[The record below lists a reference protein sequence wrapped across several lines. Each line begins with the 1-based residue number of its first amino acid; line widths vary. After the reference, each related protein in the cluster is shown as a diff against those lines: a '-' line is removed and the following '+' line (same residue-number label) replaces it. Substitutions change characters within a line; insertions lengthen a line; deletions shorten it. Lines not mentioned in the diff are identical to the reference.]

1 MSSLCRV
8 SYKNT
13 STSPQTSPKTPR
25 KKTKPGNTQDN
36 QDKTSD
42 TRFNETPKHHTPFVD
57 HQTPLATPE
66 NGETSEINSRTMA
79 EKGFQ
84 FRCMLK
90 EKSAK
95 ATPKNFHPNGTAF
108 HSFLAGTKDH
118 NQIDRKL
125 KCIKSGTR
133 IKQLARSWIHFLLS
147 ELISKLFSSIKDSIQ
162 ALQTAVFNRASGLH
176 KDETLSVS
184 ASMRSKLLTQIT
196 TLDVVINFSFVA
208 LIKKKSLNHQ
218 SECAAWEEKIWY
230 TARLKNN
237 RGF

>member
-13 STSPQTSPKTPR
+13 STWPQTSPKTPR

-42 TRFNETPKHHTPFVD
+42 TRFNETLKHNTPFID

-90 EKSAK
+90 EKSVK
-95 ATPKNFHPNGTAF
+95 ATHKNFHPNGKAF
-108 HSFLAGTKDH
+108 HAFSAGTKDH

-125 KCIKSGTR
+125 KCIIALVEKAEL
-133 IKQLARSWIHFLLS
+133 KLNSWLDREFTFYYQNLSANCFL
-147 ELISKLFSSIKDSIQ
+147 Q
-162 ALQTAVFNRASGLH
+162 
-176 KDETLSVS
+176 
-184 ASMRSKLLTQIT
+184 
-196 TLDVVINFSFVA
+196 
-208 LIKKKSLNHQ
+208 
-218 SECAAWEEKIWY
+218 
-230 TARLKNN
+230 
-237 RGF
+237 

>member
-1 MSSLCRV
+1 
-8 SYKNT
+8 
-13 STSPQTSPKTPR
+13 
-25 KKTKPGNTQDN
+25 
-36 QDKTSD
+36 
-42 TRFNETPKHHTPFVD
+42 
-57 HQTPLATPE
+57 
-66 NGETSEINSRTMA
+66 MA

-90 EKSAK
+90 EKSVK
-95 ATPKNFHPNGTAF
+95 AIHKNFHPNGTAF
-108 HSFLAGTKDH
+108 HAFLAGTKDH

-125 KCIKSGTR
+125 KCIIALLEKAQ

-162 ALQTAVFNRASGLH
+162 ALQTAFFNRASGLH
-176 KDETLSVS
+176 KDETLSVN

-196 TLDVVINFSFVA
+196 TFNVVINFWFVA

-218 SECAAWEEKIWY
+218 RECAAWEEKIWY

-237 RGF
+237 KGF

>member
-42 TRFNETPKHHTPFVD
+42 TRFNETLKYNTPFID
-57 HQTPLATPE
+57 HQTPLATLE
-66 NGETSEINSRTMA
+66 NGETSEINSRTKA

-95 ATPKNFHPNGTAF
+95 ATQKFSPKRHIVPRILGRHQRPQSNWQEAQVYNRPCG
-108 HSFLAGTKDH
+108 
-118 NQIDRKL
+118 
-125 KCIKSGTR
+125 KSGTQ

-147 ELISKLFSSIKDSIQ
+147 ELINKLFSSIKDSI
-162 ALQTAVFNRASGLH
+162 
-176 KDETLSVS
+176 EC
-184 ASMRSKLLTQIT
+184 T
-196 TLDVVINFSFVA
+196 TNCRV
-208 LIKKKSLNHQ
+208 
-218 SECAAWEEKIWY
+218 
-230 TARLKNN
+230 
-237 RGF
+237 